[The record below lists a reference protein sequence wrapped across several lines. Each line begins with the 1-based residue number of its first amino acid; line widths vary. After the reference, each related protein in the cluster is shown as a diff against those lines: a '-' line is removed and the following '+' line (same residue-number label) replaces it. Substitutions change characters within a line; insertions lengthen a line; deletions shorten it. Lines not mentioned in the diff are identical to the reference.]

1 MAASEA
7 RAFLRTAL
15 PTWAQDG
22 LGEIT
27 ELLASELVT
36 NAVMHGEAPITLSV
50 DAHDAIRI
58 EVTDQSSTEPIL
70 LSPGEVLDHG
80 RGIFI
85 VDRLATRWG
94 SEPSD
99 SGGKTVWF
107 ELDVAAAT
115 HQVPR
120 QAESSF
126 TQAANSSAP
135 RLRSDFR

>member
-15 PTWAQDG
+15 RTWALDG

-36 NAVMHGEAPITLSV
+36 NALVHGEGPITLSV
-50 DAHDAIRI
+50 DAHDAIRV
-58 EVTDQSSTEPIL
+58 EVTDQSATEPVV
-70 LSPGEVLDHG
+70 LSATEVLEHG

-94 SEPSD
+94 CEPTD
-99 SGGKTVWF
+99 TGGKTVWF
-107 ELDVAAAT
+107 ELDVTAVT
-115 HQVPR
+115 REVPR
-120 QAESSF
+120 SG
-126 TQAANSSAP
+126 
-135 RLRSDFR
+135 